1 MSTNAKPGPAA
12 PSRLIWSFVLGGFAS
27 QLASAYYDVI
37 RGPLLPPV
45 MQSLHLEFTE
55 SASFFAVG
63 HAAAALAT
71 LAMIWALNRWSER
84 ILLLT
89 IGGVG
94 AVAGLWA
101 QAVVGFA
108 GLLVL
113 AALIGV
119 AVTAL
124 GTLATILVVEGSP
137 QALQARLLAALHS
150 TYGIGCMAGSS
161 IVGAGLAWGLGWPK
175 IFGLGAPVYLGL
187 MIFAWVKLRP
197 QHRAAHERTVQSA
210 GLSRM
215 QVLVVVAF
223 AIYVAAEV
231 TTSMWLT
238 SVLVQIHHLSTSDAT
253 IYVSGFFLTM
263 TLSRLACAA
272 FLRPAWERPVLY
284 AALILPLGGF
294 ALGMHGELWG
304 FALTGLCGPY
314 FPVCLAHMS
323 RLFPD
328 KWRSLTI
335 WIMVVMNVSIG
346 AFDLVLGRLA
356 DAFGLAAAYALP
368 PALFVLA
375 LVLLALCFRQQ
386 RRQASN

>member
-1 MSTNAKPGPAA
+1 MSINAKPGPAA

-84 ILLLT
+84 VLLLT

-94 AVAGLWA
+94 AIAGLWA

-161 IVGAGLAWGLGWPK
+161 IVGAGLARGLAGPRS
-175 IFGLGAPVYLGL
+175 L
-187 MIFAWVKLRP
+187 AWVF
-197 QHRAAHERTVQSA
+197 QS
-210 GLSRM
+210 
-215 QVLVVVAF
+215 
-223 AIYVAAEV
+223 
-231 TTSMWLT
+231 
-238 SVLVQIHHLSTSDAT
+238 
-253 IYVSGFFLTM
+253 
-263 TLSRLACAA
+263 
-272 FLRPAWERPVLY
+272 
-284 AALILPLGGF
+284 IL
-294 ALGMHGELWG
+294 
-304 FALTGLCGPY
+304 
-314 FPVCLAHMS
+314 
-323 RLFPD
+323 D
-328 KWRSLTI
+328 
-335 WIMVVMNVSIG
+335 
-346 AFDLVLGRLA
+346 
-356 DAFGLAAAYALP
+356 
-368 PALFVLA
+368 
-375 LVLLALCFRQQ
+375 
-386 RRQASN
+386 